1 MNGICIGFNEC
12 QCNNMYS
19 GKFCEVKVTKSKT
32 DNFNIFAKESLSNDK
47 KIEENGINLM
57 SIERELNNQIVNS
70 FDKQND
76 EKITTNKKSNKTD
89 SFNNS
94 FNNKIVN
101 NTSIS
106 NISFL
111 EISKIDEKLN
121 EIDPVE
127 SKSKS
132 LSSMAS
138 GLDEKLNL
146 ILDKPIN
153 KEYLLYFSAFS
164 LFLIIL
170 AIILKK

>member
-1 MNGICIGFNEC
+1 
-12 QCNNMYS
+12 MYY
-19 GKFCEVKVTKSKT
+19 GKFCEIKVTNSKT
-32 DNFNIFAKESLSNDK
+32 DNFNIFVKESLSNDK
-47 KIEENGINLM
+47 KIEENGLNLM
-57 SIERELNNQIVNS
+57 SIERELNNQIVHS
-70 FDKQND
+70 FDKQID
-76 EKITTNKKSNKTD
+76 EKIITNKNFNKTD
-89 SFNNS
+89 TSLNSNS
-94 FNNKIVN
+94 FSNNKIVN
-101 NTSIS
+101 NTSVS

-121 EIDPVE
+121 EIEQVE

-132 LSSMAS
+132 LSSMAA

-146 ILDKPIN
+146 IFDKPIN